1 MNIEKFEDIIAWQ
14 RARELTKLVNCN
26 FGNLRD
32 SNFRDQI
39 CSASLSVMNNIAEG
53 FERKSNNELKQFLF
67 YAKGSCGEVR
77 SMLYVALDLLYISK
91 DRFMLLMELCLET
104 SRLISGFI
112 KSLNSPK

>member
-1 MNIEKFEDIIAWQ
+1 MNIEQFEDIIAWQ
-14 RARELTKLVNCN
+14 RARELTKLVYCN
-26 FGNLRD
+26 FGSLHD

-77 SMLYVALDLLYISK
+77 SMLYVAADLLYIPK
-91 DRFMLLMELCLET
+91 DRFLLLMDLCLET

-112 KSLNSPK
+112 KSLNAPK